1 MSALRVKCIH
11 NATQW
16 DLTALDIQCRPKYK
30 CSSYTKEKKEGEM
43 INYLLNESRK

>member
-30 CSSYTKEKKEGEM
+30 CSSYTKEKKRGGNDKLFIE
-43 INYLLNESRK
+43 